1 VTVEVRLPQ
10 WSMAMLDGD
19 IVKWLKAEGDRVIQG
34 EPLVEV
40 ETAKASACVEA
51 PVSGKLV
58 RVLVR
63 EGDTAEV
70 AQVLAEIEPE

>member
-1 VTVEVRLPQ
+1 
-10 WSMAMLDGD
+10 MLDGD

>member
-1 VTVEVRLPQ
+1 
-10 WSMAMLDGD
+10 MAMLDGD

>member
-1 VTVEVRLPQ
+1 MTVEVRLPQ

>member
-1 VTVEVRLPQ
+1 
-10 WSMAMLDGD
+10 MLDGD

-40 ETAKASACVEA
+40 ETAKASASVEA

-63 EGDTAEV
+63 EGETAEV